1 MNKKS
6 KNALLLVV
14 IIAIIGIAVGY
25 AALSQELVLNG
36 TATVK
41 GSSDW
46 DVHFVTETAKVN
58 LQDKV
63 TNPTISIDDGEL
75 TGTFS
80 AEFEP
85 GGYVEYTVQ
94 VENDGTIPAMKSG
107 DPTVSITGDTG
118 NYIKCEVTDSSDN
131 TSSLVKDSGVHEY
144 KVVVRCEDMTQL
156 PENAID
162 ATVTVTFNYVQESEP
177 SA

>member
-46 DVHFVTETAKVN
+46 DVHFVTETADVKS
-58 LQDKV
+58 QDKV
-63 TNPTISIDDGEL
+63 TNPVINIDGGEL

-107 DPTVSITGDTG
+107 DPTVSIEGDTG
-118 NYIKCEVTDSSDN
+118 NYIECKVTDVSTN
-131 TSSLVKDSGVHEY
+131 NGSLVKDSGVHEY
-144 KVVVRCEDMTQL
+144 TVLVTCDDMTQL
-156 PENAID
+156 PEEAVS
-162 ATVTVTFNYVQESEP
+162 ATVKVTFNYVQESE
-177 SA
+177 SAA

>member
-46 DVHFVTETAKVN
+46 DVHFVADTATVKS
-58 LQDKV
+58 QDKV
-63 TNPTISIDDGEL
+63 TNPTISIDDKV

-118 NYIKCEVTDSSDN
+118 NYIECKVTDVSTN
-131 TSSLVKDSGVHEY
+131 NGSLVKDSGVHEY
-144 KVVVRCEDMTQL
+144 TVLVTCADMEQL
-156 PENAID
+156 PEEAVT
-162 ATVTVTFNYVQESEP
+162 ATVKVTFNYVQESEP
-177 SA
+177 GA